1 MEQHLLRC
9 FTSCVSG
16 LLFMHKKNNTVGIA
30 NAGIGGNNAYDLL
43 QRVGEDLLTKN
54 PDLVVLMIGTNDML
68 NPEKAI
74 PGTQFSKNLNTL
86 VIAIQK
92 KARVILLTILPFYKP
107 FIAERQSK

>member
-1 MEQHLLRC
+1 MEQHLSRC
-9 FTSCVSG
+9 YISCVSRF
-16 LLFMHKKNNTVGIA
+16 LSMYKKNNTVGIG
-30 NAGIGGNNAYDLL
+30 NAGMDGNNTYDLL
-43 QRVGEDLLTKN
+43 QRVGKSLHTKN